1 MPTGKKVS
9 DEKKAVI
16 MRLHHKGVTP
26 QQIAP
31 QVGLHWCGVYKLI
44 RRELKN
50 PSQNTQKG
58 GSRNGESKT
67 GNNGGPG

>member
-9 DEKKAVI
+9 DEKEEVI
-16 MRLHHKGVTP
+16 LRLHNMGLTP

-31 QVGLHWCGVYKLI
+31 QVGLHPGGVYKLI
-44 RRELKN
+44 QRR
-50 PSQNTQKG
+50 TQKG

-67 GNNGGPG
+67 GNNGGRG